1 MYPLVSFTLTQL
13 YKLYNSSQAPPC
25 ALIRIPQFLG
35 EEKFIFFIMF
45 SFLVEYMQFQASN
58 SKTFA
63 VDRGVMENVNLIS
76 FVQGWLKVTSSN
88 STYGLIDHGQKI
100 YHLLEII
107 LMLEFI
113 SVFMWY
119 GGGGCEAG
127 RNSGNCTILQVSV
140 VLSRATAQT
149 YLAQN
154 ACNLQRS
161 WHQVD

>member
-45 SFLVEYMQFQASN
+45 SFQDVEYMQFQESN

-63 VDRGVMENVNLIS
+63 VDRGVMENVSLIS

-88 STYGLIDHGQKI
+88 STYGLIHHGQKI

-119 GGGGCEAG
+119 GGEGCEAG

-140 VLSRATAQT
+140 VLSRATA
-149 YLAQN
+149 
-154 ACNLQRS
+154 
-161 WHQVD
+161 

>member
-45 SFLVEYMQFQASN
+45 SFQDVEYMQFQASN

-63 VDRGVMENVNLIS
+63 VDRGVMENVSLIS

-88 STYGLIDHGQKI
+88 STDGLIDHVQKI

-113 SVFMWY
+113 SLY
-119 GGGGCEAG
+119 
-127 RNSGNCTILQVSV
+127 V
-140 VLSRATAQT
+140 V
-149 YLAQN
+149 
-154 ACNLQRS
+154 
-161 WHQVD
+161 WW

>member
-1 MYPLVSFTLTQL
+1 
-13 YKLYNSSQAPPC
+13 
-25 ALIRIPQFLG
+25 
-35 EEKFIFFIMF
+35 
-45 SFLVEYMQFQASN
+45 MQFQESN

-63 VDRGVMENVNLIS
+63 VDRGVMGNVSLIS

-88 STYGLIDHGQKI
+88 STYGLIDNGQKI

-119 GGGGCEAG
+119 GGEGCEAG

-140 VLSRATAQT
+140 VLSRATA
-149 YLAQN
+149 
-154 ACNLQRS
+154 
-161 WHQVD
+161 